1 MDCDL
6 VVLVARRGTPRAAL
20 RESLDSLTEFG
31 VSPQWAIFLG
41 TKAVGLPGGAEADAR

>member
-20 RESLDSLTEFG
+20 REMLESLNEFG
-31 VSPQWAIFLG
+31 RSPQWAIFLG
-41 TKAVGLPGGAEADAR
+41 SKTAAHMSVSEA